1 MAEYYLR
8 KLDLPNEIIDI
19 IINYLPA
26 TKFKNSIKNKEYLS
40 KTGFWF
46 QRIIVSNIVDIP
58 RDNISYFDWYKIF
71 HYKDYS
77 MLIKYENKL
86 VTQLLKNK
94 SKEEIEKIHMDNINN
109 CHHRHYMSYRFIKDN
124 I

>member
-19 IINYLPA
+19 ILGYLPA

-58 RDNISYFDWYKIF
+58 RENISYFDWYKIF

-86 VTQLLKNK
+86 VTQLLKTK
-94 SKEEIEKIHMDNINN
+94 TKEEIKNIHMINLET
-109 CHHRHYMSYRFIKDN
+109 CHIKHFMN
-124 I
+124 YKII